1 MKFFLV
7 TAEFYHGNFYVAC
20 LLPSPLC
27 MVSIN
32 TDNMVSISK
41 VPHLTLI
48 FFKRKKHGFLNLT
61 RVLSEKVIPYHLKP
75 SQFCPLVTLYSNW
88 VTKYIA

>member
-1 MKFFLV
+1 MKCFLV

-41 VPHLTLI
+41 VPHLT
-48 FFKRKKHGFLNLT
+48 